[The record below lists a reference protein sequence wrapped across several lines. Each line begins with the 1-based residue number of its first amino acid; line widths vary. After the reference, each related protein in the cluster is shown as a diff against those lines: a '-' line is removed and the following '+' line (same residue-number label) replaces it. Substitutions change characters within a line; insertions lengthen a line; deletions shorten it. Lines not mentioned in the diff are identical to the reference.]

1 MLLYQFRNIVI
12 VCLLSFLIF
21 YGGFCVD
28 CRCER
33 FEKSW
38 PARILSLIDKLPLE
52 QLILVKQNCLGT
64 LLILENPDSNFS
76 ALASLSIQVISSQLT
91 VTESTKNSSTMEN
104 QIGEIPDEERLW
116 RFLIYGREDGS
127 YFVNKQQTNVVS
139 HFSQHSRSIDRY
151 FTDF

>member
-1 MLLYQFRNIVI
+1 M
-12 VCLLSFLIF
+12 
-21 YGGFCVD
+21 
-28 CRCER
+28 
-33 FEKSW
+33 
-38 PARILSLIDKLPLE
+38 IDKLPLE
-52 QLILVKQNCLGT
+52 QLILVKQNCPGT